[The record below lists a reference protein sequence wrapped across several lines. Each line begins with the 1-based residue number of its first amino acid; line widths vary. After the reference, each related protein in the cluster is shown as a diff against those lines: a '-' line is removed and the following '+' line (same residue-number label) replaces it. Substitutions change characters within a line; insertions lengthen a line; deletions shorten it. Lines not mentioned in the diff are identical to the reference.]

1 MKFLT
6 EYRDAQRVQA
16 LASAIAGLV
25 TQRWCI
31 MEVCGGQTHS
41 IVKYGIDKL
50 LPKEIELLHGPGC
63 PVCVTPVETIDRA
76 HYIAGQPNV
85 IFCSFGDM
93 LRVPGSRT
101 DLLALKSK
109 GSDVRI
115 VYSPLDAVEIA
126 AANPQRTVVFFAIGF
141 ETTAPANAM
150 AVWQAKRRRLRNFM
164 VLVSHVLVPP
174 ALVSILQSPGNCVQA
189 FLGPGHVCTIVGYE
203 EYEPI
208 AREYC
213 VPVVITG
220 FEPVDL
226 MEGVYLAVRQLES
239 GKAVVENQYRRV
251 VQRSGNAAS
260 QKLLAEI
267 FEVCDRTWRGIG
279 IIPKSGYKLREQ
291 FREHDAESLFELH
304 QIQSQ
309 ESPICISGDILRGLK
324 KPKDCPAFGR
334 ACTPLNPLG
343 ATMVSSEGA
352 CAAYYAYGRH
362 LELQPA

>member
-6 EYRDAQRVQA
+6 EYRDAQRVEA

-25 TQRWCI
+25 TRRWCI

-50 LPKEIELLHGPGC
+50 LAKEIELLHGPGC

-76 HYIAGQPNV
+76 PHIASQPNV

-93 LRVPGSRT
+93 LRGPGSRT
-101 DLLALKSK
+101 DLLALKSQ

-126 AANPQRTVVFFAIGF
+126 AANPERTVVFFAIGF

-150 AVWQAKRRRLRNFM
+150 AVWQAKRRGLRNFM

-174 ALVSILQSPGNCVQA
+174 ALISILQSPGNCVQA

-208 AREYC
+208 VREYC

-226 MEGVYLAVRQLES
+226 MEGVFLAIRQL
-239 GKAVVENQYRRV
+239 
-251 VQRSGNAAS
+251 
-260 QKLLAEI
+260 
-267 FEVCDRTWRGIG
+267 
-279 IIPKSGYKLREQ
+279 
-291 FREHDAESLFELH
+291 
-304 QIQSQ
+304 
-309 ESPICISGDILRGLK
+309 
-324 KPKDCPAFGR
+324 
-334 ACTPLNPLG
+334 
-343 ATMVSSEGA
+343 
-352 CAAYYAYGRH
+352 
-362 LELQPA
+362 